1 MAEDLFVA
9 TRKGLFAVDGVGAQA
24 PRSLGFLGD
33 PVSAF
38 LQDPRDGCLYA
49 ALNLGHFGA
58 KLHRSEDGGASWS
71 ELPAPAFAPP
81 GVAPD
86 GKGGKAPSVS
96 LIWTLAAGGAD
107 QPGRLW
113 AGTLPGALFRSD
125 DRGETWQLVDALW
138 NQPSRSEW
146 FGGGYDDP
154 GIHSICVDP
163 RDSRRLVIGISC
175 GGVWRSEDDGE
186 TWTLGGKGL
195 AAAYMPP
202 DRVDD
207 PTIQDPHRL
216 AVCAAAPDTV
226 WCQHHCGI
234 FRSDDGGRT
243 FVQIHD
249 VNPSAFGFAVA
260 VHPADPKTAWFV
272 PAVKDECRVPVDG
285 RFVVTRT
292 RDGGTSFE
300 ILSRGLPEET
310 AYDLVY
316 RHALDVDGA
325 GETLAM
331 GSTTGALWLG
341 RDGGADWRLLSS
353 HLPPISQVAFRAA

>member
-1 MAEDLFVA
+1 MAEELIVA
-9 TRKGLFAVDGVGAQA
+9 TRKGLFLVDGGGRQA
-24 PRSLGFLGD
+24 PRCLGFLGD

-38 LQDPRDGCLYA
+38 LEDRRDGTLYA

-58 KLHRSEDGGASWS
+58 KLHRSEDGGASWT
-71 ELPAPAFAPP
+71 ELPPPAFPV
-81 GVAPD
+81 GVATD
-86 GKGGKAPSVS
+86 KEGEKAPSVT
-96 LIWTLAAGGAD
+96 LIWTLAAGGPD

-113 AGTLPGALFRSD
+113 AGTIPGALFRSD
-125 DRGETWQLVDALW
+125 DRGDTWHLVESLW

-154 GIHSICVDP
+154 GIHSVSVDP
-163 RDSRRLVIGISC
+163 RDSSRMVIGISC
-175 GGVWRSEDDGE
+175 GGVWMTDDAGE
-186 TWTLGGKGL
+186 SWTLGGKGL

-234 FRSDDGGRT
+234 FRSDDGGAS
-243 FVQIHD
+243 FVQIRD
-249 VNPSAFGFAVA
+249 VHPSAFGFAVA
-260 VHPADPKTAWFV
+260 VHPDDPKTAWFV

-285 RFVVTRT
+285 RVVVTRT
-292 RDGGTSFE
+292 RDGGASFE
-300 ILSRGLPEET
+300 TLGEGLPQEN

-316 RHALDVDGA
+316 RHAFDVDAA
-325 GETLAM
+325 GETLVM

-341 RDGGADWRLLSS
+341 RHGGAEWTLLSA
-353 HLPPISQVAFRAA
+353 HLPPIAQVAFRAG